1 MLGRRRTRPGSSIFA
16 QNLIAQ
22 IFTGDYDLPP
32 FPTYPS
38 TSSFPS
44 SSTSLYSTPPP
55 AKRARKAA
63 PKIQDPD
70 APPPEKRLAI
80 FKKKCPQN
88 ILERVH
94 RVMQQ
99 RFFMVDRQ
107 RNDNELREEFSVLG
121 STGNVSG
128 SIEPSLKAE
137 CGTWLN
143 VLTVSVI

>member
-1 MLGRRRTRPGSSIFA
+1 MVKRKGVWVR
-16 QNLIAQ
+16 
-22 IFTGDYDLPP
+22 DYALPT

-38 TSSFPS
+38 ASSFPS

-63 PKIQDPD
+63 PNIQDPD

-107 RNDNELREEFSVLG
+107 RNGNELREEFSVLG

-128 SIEPSLKAE
+128 FGSL
-137 CGTWLN
+137 
-143 VLTVSVI
+143 V